1 MSVPL
6 VSLSQVSAPGIC
18 DWTWE
23 LNPGEL
29 HVLAMDRGERWS
41 AVAEVLLGRRRPQK
55 GTAQW
60 PMPRQQGMEHR
71 LAERFE
77 HVPFAGQSRAFST
90 GDYFLGQRYH
100 AGWADEG
107 PSVRQYTGGA
117 SPEIRGALELDSL
130 LDRSL
135 ISLSSGQMRRARL
148 ARALG
153 FQPAAVILEDPLAGL
168 DRLRRAKT
176 ASWIGSL
183 CRQGLAAVVLVA
195 RQEDFAGAALRLTLR
210 DGRFQRA
217 EPVAER
223 ETRAEIPPGEGDSAA
238 GEAVLEFR
246 SVMVRYGA
254 NTVIDSFSWTVRR
267 GERWH
272 LAGGNGA
279 GKSTLLA
286 LAWGDHPQVFGND
299 IRLFGRRRGEG
310 QTLWEARRPMTWHA
324 PEVHAHFH
332 EHLSVRQT
340 ITTGL
345 TGSFTPPPPGTIDRA
360 RLDALMDHFAL
371 MEVADEPY
379 RQQPAPIQR
388 MALVGRALFK
398 RAELILLDEPHQGLA
413 PEDRHRVNSWLE
425 KDLQPNQA
433 LVFATHETADRPDWL
448 NRSLD
453 MDTLSA

>member
-29 HVLAMDRGERWS
+29 HVLAMDRGERWA
-41 AVAEVLLGRRRPQK
+41 AVSELLLGRGRPLA
-55 GTAQW
+55 GTIEW
-60 PMPRQQGMEHR
+60 PALEASKAAHR
-71 LAERFE
+71 PADHIE
-77 HVPFAGQSRAFST
+77 HVPFASMSRAFST

-107 PSVRQYTGGA
+107 PRVGEFIGKA
-117 SPEIRGALELDSL
+117 DDLLVEALELRPL
-130 LDRSL
+130 LNRSL

-153 FQPAAVILEDPLAGL
+153 YSPLAVILEDPLAGM
-168 DRLRRAKT
+168 DTGRRAKAT
-176 ASWIGSL
+176 ELVGRL
-183 CRQGLAAVVLVA
+183 CAKGLAAVVLVA
-195 RQEDFAGAALRLTLR
+195 RQEDFSGPAIRLTLSG
-210 DGRFQRA
+210 DRFIHGQSLEHSGA
-217 EPVAER
+217 PAGTYGHE
-223 ETRAEIPPGEGDSAA
+223 A
-238 GEAVLEFR
+238 GESTSEPVLEFNK
-246 SVMVRYGA
+246 VGVRYGT
-254 NTVIDSFSWTVRR
+254 NMILRDFSWTIRR
-267 GERWH
+267 GDWWH
-272 LAGGNGA
+272 LMGGNGA

-310 QTLWEARRPMTWHA
+310 QTLWEAREPITWHA

-340 ITTGL
+340 MTTGV
-345 TGSFTPPPPGTIDRA
+345 TGSFTPPPPERIDRP
-360 RLDALMDHFAL
+360 RLEALIDHFAL
-371 MEVADEPY
+371 GDVADKPY

-398 RAELILLDEPHQGLA
+398 QADLILLDEPHQGLA
-413 PEDRHRVNSWLE
+413 PDDRKRVNSWLQ
-425 KDLQPNQA
+425 KDLRPHQA
-433 LVFATHETADRPDWL
+433 LVFATHEAADRPAWL
-448 NRSLD
+448 NRSLNLD
-453 MDTLSA
+453 EISA